1 MKIPKRANALS
12 ELTHVAGVKRE
23 IKHVIKLPSVLVL
36 NLIVW
41 ENGAILE
48 RFSNA

>member
-1 MKIPKRANALS
+1 MPKRANVLS
-12 ELTHVAGVKRE
+12 ELTHVTGVKRE
-23 IKHVIKLPSVLVL
+23 ITHVIKLPSVLVL

-48 RFSNA
+48 RLSTA